1 MITFAD
7 VGKVYPCGQ
16 CSALQNIS
24 FTIDKGEV
32 VFLTGH
38 SGAGKSTVLRI
49 ISGLEK
55 ATAGRVYF
63 EEQDVTS
70 ISRSELPFYRRH
82 IGMIFQD
89 HKLMM
94 NRTVAENVALPLLI
108 REHSMA
114 YALPLVE
121 QALSRVGIL
130 SKINAYPQ
138 YLSAGEQQRVGI
150 ARAMI
155 GKPDVLLAD
164 EPTGNLDRA
173 LSIEI
178 LELFLALN
186 REEGMTVVMATHD
199 LELVS
204 LANRRCLELQNGRL
218 VLDTKGNKN
227 E

>member
-63 EEQDVTS
+63 EKQDVTS

-186 REEGMTVVMATHD
+186 REEGMSVVMATHD

-218 VLDTKGNKN
+218 VLDTKGQ
-227 E
+227 

>member
-63 EEQDVTS
+63 EKQDVTS

-199 LELVS
+199 LELLS

-218 VLDTKGNKN
+218 VLDTKGQ
-227 E
+227 

>member
-218 VLDTKGNKN
+218 VLYTKGQ
-227 E
+227 

>member
-63 EEQDVTS
+63 EKQDVTS

-186 REEGMTVVMATHD
+186 RDEGMTVVMATHD

-218 VLDTKGNKN
+218 VLDTKGQ
-227 E
+227 

>member
-63 EEQDVTS
+63 EKQDVTS

-204 LANRRCLELQNGRL
+204 LANRRCLELQNGR
-218 VLDTKGNKN
+218 GNKN

>member
-24 FTIDKGEV
+24 FTIDKGKV

-63 EEQDVTS
+63 EKQDVTS

-218 VLDTKGNKN
+218 VLDTKGQ
-227 E
+227 

>member
-204 LANRRCLELQNGRL
+204 LANRRCLELQNGRV
-218 VLDTKGNKN
+218 VLDTKGQ
-227 E
+227 

>member
-24 FTIDKGEV
+24 FTIDKEEV

-63 EEQDVTS
+63 EKQDVTS

-218 VLDTKGNKN
+218 VLDTKGQ
-227 E
+227 

>member
-7 VGKVYPCGQ
+7 VGKVYLCGQ

-63 EEQDVTS
+63 EKQDVTS

-218 VLDTKGNKN
+218 VLDTKGQ
-227 E
+227 

>member
-24 FTIDKGEV
+24 FTIDKGEI

-63 EEQDVTS
+63 EKQDVTS

-218 VLDTKGNKN
+218 VLDTKGQ
-227 E
+227 

>member
-24 FTIDKGEV
+24 FTVDKGEV

-63 EEQDVTS
+63 EKQDVTS

-186 REEGMTVVMATHD
+186 REEGMAVVMATHD

-218 VLDTKGNKN
+218 VLDTKGQ
-227 E
+227 

>member
-1 MITFAD
+1 M
-7 VGKVYPCGQ
+7 
-16 CSALQNIS
+16 
-24 FTIDKGEV
+24 
-32 VFLTGH
+32 TGH

-63 EEQDVTS
+63 EKQDVTS

-218 VLDTKGNKN
+218 VLDTKGQ
-227 E
+227 

>member
-63 EEQDVTS
+63 EKQDVTS

-186 REEGMTVVMATHD
+186 REEGMTVVMATHN

-218 VLDTKGNKN
+218 VLDTKGQ
-227 E
+227 

>member
-7 VGKVYPCGQ
+7 VGKVYTCGQ

-63 EEQDVTS
+63 EKQDVTS

-218 VLDTKGNKN
+218 VLDTKGQ
-227 E
+227 

>member
-24 FTIDKGEV
+24 FTIDKGEI

-63 EEQDVTS
+63 EKQDVTS

-218 VLDTKGNKN
+218 VLDAKGQ
-227 E
+227 

>member
-63 EEQDVTS
+63 EKQDVTS

-89 HKLMM
+89 HKLMV

-218 VLDTKGNKN
+218 VLDTKGQ
-227 E
+227 

>member
-63 EEQDVTS
+63 EKQDVTS

-218 VLDTKGNKN
+218 VLDTKGQ
-227 E
+227 

>member
-63 EEQDVTS
+63 EKQDVTS

-94 NRTVAENVALPLLI
+94 NRTVAENVALPHLI

-218 VLDTKGNKN
+218 VLDTKGQ
-227 E
+227 

>member
-7 VGKVYPCGQ
+7 VGKVYPCVQ

-63 EEQDVTS
+63 EKQDVTS

-218 VLDTKGNKN
+218 VLDTKGQ
-227 E
+227 

>member
-218 VLDTKGNKN
+218 VLDTKGQ
-227 E
+227 

>member
-16 CSALQNIS
+16 CSALQNIT

-63 EEQDVTS
+63 EKQDVTS

-218 VLDTKGNKN
+218 VLDTKGQ
-227 E
+227 

>member
-218 VLDTKGNKN
+218 VLYPTFRS
-227 E
+227 

>member
-63 EEQDVTS
+63 EKQDVTS

-204 LANRRCLELQNGRL
+204 LANRRCLERSEINSRIPLF
-218 VLDTKGNKN
+218 VSV
-227 E
+227 

>member
-1 MITFAD
+1 
-7 VGKVYPCGQ
+7 
-16 CSALQNIS
+16 
-24 FTIDKGEV
+24 
-32 VFLTGH
+32 
-38 SGAGKSTVLRI
+38 
-49 ISGLEK
+49 
-55 ATAGRVYF
+55 
-63 EEQDVTS
+63 
-70 ISRSELPFYRRH
+70 
-82 IGMIFQD
+82 
-89 HKLMM
+89 MM

-218 VLDTKGNKN
+218 VLDTKGQ
-227 E
+227 

>member
-63 EEQDVTS
+63 EKQDVTS

-94 NRTVAENVALPLLI
+94 NRTVAENIALPLLI

-218 VLDTKGNKN
+218 VLDTKGQ
-227 E
+227 

>member
-16 CSALQNIS
+16 CSALQNIF

-63 EEQDVTS
+63 EKQDVTS

-218 VLDTKGNKN
+218 VLDTKGQ
-227 E
+227 

>member
-63 EEQDVTS
+63 EKQDVTS
-70 ISRSELPFYRRH
+70 ISRFELPFYRRH

-218 VLDTKGNKN
+218 VLDTKGQ
-227 E
+227 

>member
-63 EEQDVTS
+63 EKQDVTS

-82 IGMIFQD
+82 IGIIFQD

-218 VLDTKGNKN
+218 VLDTKGQ
-227 E
+227 

>member
-63 EEQDVTS
+63 EKQDVTS

-204 LANRRCLELQNGRL
+204 LANRRCLKLQNGRL
-218 VLDTKGNKN
+218 VLDTKGQ
-227 E
+227 

>member
-63 EEQDVTS
+63 EKQDVSS

-218 VLDTKGNKN
+218 VLDTKGQ
-227 E
+227 

>member
-63 EEQDVTS
+63 EKQDVTS

-218 VLDTKGNKN
+218 VLETKGQ
-227 E
+227 

>member
-63 EEQDVTS
+63 EKQDVTS

-121 QALSRVGIL
+121 QALGRVGIL

-218 VLDTKGNKN
+218 VLDTKGQ
-227 E
+227 

>member
-94 NRTVAENVALPLLI
+94 NRTVAENVAIPLLI

-218 VLDTKGNKN
+218 VLDTKGQ
-227 E
+227 

>member
-63 EEQDVTS
+63 EKQDVTS

-130 SKINAYPQ
+130 SKINAYPL

-186 REEGMTVVMATHD
+186 REEGMIVVMATHD

-218 VLDTKGNKN
+218 VLDTKGQ
-227 E
+227 

>member
-24 FTIDKGEV
+24 FTVDKGEV

-63 EEQDVTS
+63 EKQDVTS

-218 VLDTKGNKN
+218 VLDTKGQ
-227 E
+227 

>member
-24 FTIDKGEV
+24 FTVDKGEV

-63 EEQDVTS
+63 EKQDVTS

-164 EPTGNLDRA
+164 EPTGSLDRA

-218 VLDTKGNKN
+218 VLDTKGQ
-227 E
+227 

>member
-63 EEQDVTS
+63 EKQDVTS

-89 HKLMM
+89 HKLMI

-218 VLDTKGNKN
+218 VLDTKGQ
-227 E
+227 